1 MKKSKRGGRAKTA
14 KASPKKAATP
24 GMRFDAFHN
33 LIRFP
38 LTQADRL
45 SRIMFPLQGDPEGL
59 GLVDLI
65 WGFPRLVGRFCS
77 HLLPKQDGGTFQ
89 I

>member
-1 MKKSKRGGRAKTA
+1 MEQEASPVKKSKRGGRA

-33 LIRFP
+33 LMRFP
-38 LTQADRL
+38 LTQGDKL
-45 SRIMFPLQGDPEGL
+45 SQIMIPLQGDPEGL

-65 WGFPRLVGRFCS
+65 LGVPPAGGP
-77 HLLPKQDGGTFQ
+77 LL
-89 I
+89 